1 MKNID
6 STLKNIIDKTYL
18 KPIGYQP
25 SSNMIFKNYNKEIF
39 DEDMCIYIL
48 YKERYGLV
56 SSSMPIGK
64 TLLRDY

>member
-39 DEDMCIYIL
+39 DEDMCIYTYSFL
-48 YKERYGLV
+48 
-56 SSSMPIGK
+56 
-64 TLLRDY
+64 